1 MRIVATEGYAVHKET
16 FEYASA
22 FLRRNV
28 RLDTYLPDPVEDPST
43 LRLILFNDGQDLA
56 GMGLP
61 ELLETR
67 QGPPLLCVGIHAGK
81 ERLREYGTAVR
92 ADYMGRGAKA
102 FLYTHFIVQ
111 ELLPY
116 LEKKYRVPAFAGRAF
131 AGFSL
136 GGLSAMDI
144 VWNHP
149 HLFDT
154 AGVFSGSLWWRFK
167 AYEDGYREETDRIM
181 HAQVRSGRRPGLRN
195 PTGPREGVQGEGVQ
209 REISQRFFFECGT
222 EDETA
227 DRNHNGVID
236 VIDDTLDLIEALRA
250 QGVPRGSIRYLE
262 IPGGKHDKTTWAAAL
277 PEFLDWGWGAR

>member
-22 FLRRNV
+22 FLRRSV
-28 RLDTYLPDPVEDPST
+28 RLDCYLPDPVEDPST
-43 LRLILFNDGQDLA
+43 LRLLLFNDGQDLA
-56 GMGLP
+56 AMGLP
-61 ELLETR
+61 DMLETR

-81 ERLREYGTAVR
+81 DRIREYGTAVR

-111 ELLPY
+111 ELLPH
-116 LEKKYRVPAFAGRAF
+116 LEQKYRVAAFAGRAF

-181 HAQVRSGRRPGLRN
+181 HAQVLSGRRPGLR
-195 PTGPREGVQGEGVQ
+195 GPGEHG
-209 REISQRFFFECGT
+209 QRFFFECGT
-222 EDETA
+222 DDETA

-236 VIDDTLDLIEALRA
+236 VIDDTLDLIDALRA
-250 QGVPRGSIRYLE
+250 QGVPQEAIRYLE
-262 IPGGKHDKTTWAAAL
+262 IPGGKHDKATWAEAL
-277 PEFLDWGWGAR
+277 PEFLDWGWGAPDL

>member
-1 MRIVATEGYAVHKET
+1 VHKET

-28 RLDTYLPDPVEDPST
+28 RLDGYLPDPVEDPST
-43 LRLILFNDGQDLA
+43 LQLLLFNDGQDLGA
-56 GMGLP
+56 MGLRAM
-61 ELLETR
+61 LETR

-81 ERLREYGTAVR
+81 DRLKEYGTAVR

-116 LEKKYRVPAFAGRAF
+116 LERKYRIPSFAGRAF

-149 HLFDT
+149 HLFET

-167 AYEDGYREETDRIM
+167 AYEEGYREETDRIM
-181 HAQVRSGRRPGLRN
+181 HAQVRSGRRPGLRD
-195 PTGPREGVQGEGVQ
+195 GVHRGGG
-209 REISQRFFFECGT
+209 QRFFFECGT

-236 VIDDTLDLIEALRA
+236 VIDDTIDLIAALRT
-250 QGVPRGSIRYLE
+250 QGIPRESIRYLE
-262 IPGGKHDKTTWAAAL
+262 VPGGKHDKATWAGAL
-277 PEFLDWGWGAR
+277 PEFLDWGWGATPNSYPR